1 MTDTDKSADI
11 ARARHKRLTGV
22 RLFGVMLALI
32 GAAIMA
38 GKVALPRVAGLIVL
52 LIGIYDV
59 VLFPLLLVRR
69 WKRADAAANGG
80 AAR

>member
-1 MTDTDKSADI
+1 
-11 ARARHKRLTGV
+11 
-22 RLFGVMLALI
+22 
-32 GAAIMA
+32 
-38 GKVALPRVAGLIVL
+38 VAGLIVL

>member
-11 ARARHKRLTGV
+11 ARARHKRLNGV
-22 RLFGVMLALI
+22 RLFGVVLALI